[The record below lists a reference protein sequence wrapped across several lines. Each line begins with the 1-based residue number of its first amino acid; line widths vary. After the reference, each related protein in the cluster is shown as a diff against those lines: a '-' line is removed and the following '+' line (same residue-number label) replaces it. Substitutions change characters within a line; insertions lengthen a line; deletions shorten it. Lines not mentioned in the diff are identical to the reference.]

1 MPDSPANVPATAMP
15 SHASSGT
22 NAIDTIDTIDT
33 MATDVLLQLTGLK
46 KTYDETE
53 VLTDINLNI
62 KRGEFLTLLG
72 PSGCG
77 KTTLLRLIAG
87 FEQPTAGAI
96 YLEGVQMA
104 GLPADKRPV
113 NTVFQQY
120 ALFPH
125 MTVAQNVAYSL
136 RIKKVPKDEIQT
148 RVRDI
153 LAMVQLGHLANRK
166 PQDLSGGQQ
175 QRVAIARAVINRP
188 KLLLLDEPLSALD
201 HKLRLQMQSE
211 LKRLQREL
219 GITFVFVTHD
229 QEEALSMSDRIA
241 VMKDGKFQQIGTPI
255 EIYETPANLFTAKFI
270 GETNLFK
277 AEVRGV
283 YPDQPDRDGQVT
295 NGRIAVEVCESQAQE
310 GPTTLRNLRRPDF
323 ANEIKVGDMVNLLL
337 RPEDLRIYEVDD
349 SAHSGLLGH
358 VIESNYKGS
367 TLDSIIE
374 LQNGHIIKAS
384 EFFDED
390 DPSFD
395 YKLNEAV
402 KVSWVD
408 GWEWVLPNDNSVD
421 DKTDNESDSDINS
434 GKAVST
440 TVQKDIS

>member
-1 MPDSPANVPATAMP
+1 MTETNVNLQTAPLSPNSDKA
-15 SHASSGT
+15 
-22 NAIDTIDTIDT
+22 
-33 MATDVLLQLTGLK
+33 LLQLTGLQK
-46 KTYDETE
+46 IYDQTE
-53 VLTDINLNI
+53 VLKDINLDI
-62 KRGEFLTLLG
+62 EHGEFITLLG

-87 FEQPTAGAI
+87 FEQPNAGAI
-96 YLEGVQMA
+96 YLDGMQMA

-125 MTVAQNVAYSL
+125 MTVAQNVAYGL
-136 RIKKVPKDEIQT
+136 KLKKVPKDEIQT
-148 RVRDI
+148 RVREM
-153 LAMVQLGHLANRK
+153 LAMVQLEHLANRR

-241 VMKDGKFQQIGTPI
+241 VMKDGRFQQIGTPI

-277 AEVRGV
+277 AEVKGV
-283 YPDQPDRDGQVT
+283 YPEQPDRDGRVT
-295 NGRIAVEVCESQAQE
+295 NGRIEVEVCEAQAQE

-323 ANEIKVGDMVNLLL
+323 ANDVQVGDIVNLLL
-337 RPEDLRIYEVDD
+337 RPEDLRIYDPNDKE
-349 SAHSGLLGH
+349 HGGLLGR

-374 LQNGHIIKAS
+374 LTNGHTIKAS

-395 YKLNEAV
+395 YKLNEGV

-408 GWEWVLPNDNSVD
+408 GWEWVLPEEDTLASGIDNG
-421 DKTDNESDSDINS
+421 INNS
-434 GKAVST
+434 PSKLAA
-440 TVQKDIS
+440 QKDIS

>member
-1 MPDSPANVPATAMP
+1 MTDSPIA
-15 SHASSGT
+15 SASST
-22 NAIDTIDTIDT
+22 NSAQMTVNKNNSFDNKNVVDST
-33 MATDVLLQLTGLK
+33 LLQLIGIK
-46 KTYDETE
+46 KSYDQTA
-53 VLTDINLNI
+53 VLTDINLDI
-62 KRGEFLTLLG
+62 KHGEFLTLLG

-96 YLEGVQMA
+96 QLEGLQMA
-104 GLPADKRPV
+104 GLSADKRPV

-125 MTVAQNVAYSL
+125 MTVAQNVAYGL
-136 RIKKVPKDEIQT
+136 KIKKVPKADIQT
-148 RVRDI
+148 RVREM
-153 LAMVQLGHLANRK
+153 LAMVQMEHLANRR

-270 GETNLFK
+270 GEANLFK
-277 AEVRGV
+277 AEVRSV
-283 YPDQPDRDGQVT
+283 YPNQPDRNGQIT
-295 NGRIAVEVCESQAQE
+295 NGRIEVEVCEAQAQDE
-310 GPTTLRNLRRPDF
+310 PTTLRNLRRPDF
-323 ANEIKVGDMVNLLL
+323 ANAVQVGDIVNLLL
-337 RPEDLRIYEVDD
+337 RPEDLRIYDPTD
-349 SAHSGLLGH
+349 SAHAGLLGK

-374 LQNGHIIKAS
+374 LQNGHVIKAS

-395 YKLNEAV
+395 YKINEAV

-408 GWEWVLPNDNSVD
+408 GWEWVLPEEHAAAD
-421 DKTDNESDSDINS
+421 DLVSDTINH
-434 GKAVST
+434 T
-440 TVQKDIS
+440 TNNVHALQKDIDS